1 MLQLLD
7 NQPERP
13 SSFSQ
18 SAEPCLGFY
27 SLKPGAFKKAYIGL
41 LKKSNST
48 FWILNCI
55 FNWLFHHLAVGIK
68 VKDEQHRTR
77 QLVASSSSLQCS
89 VPQPPTRQSI
99 PHTSAW
105 MVPSGL
111 KGLFPPFTLM
121 FLTWKRK
128 FKNEIIWV
136 LFQPQNL
143 RCSSIWIATCMFAHL
158 LVNDKTPVNST

>member
-13 SSFSQ
+13 SSFSH
-18 SAEPCLGFY
+18 SAEPCLSFY
-27 SLKPGAFKKAYIGL
+27 SLKPGAFKKACIEL
-41 LKKSNST
+41 LKKSNSS

-55 FNWLFHHLAVGIK
+55 FNWLFDHLAVEIS
-68 VKDEQHRTR
+68 VKDEQHTTN
-77 QLVASSSSLQCS
+77 QLVASPSSLQWS

-99 PHTSAW
+99 PHTSGW

-121 FLTWKRK
+121 FLAWKRK
-128 FKNEIIWV
+128 FENEAIWV

-143 RCSSIWIATCMFAHL
+143 RCSSIWIATCVFTHW
-158 LVNDKTPVNST
+158 LVNGKTPVNSM